1 MSRLTRSLMQHIIG
15 RLTQVLMQ
23 HALGLWRG
31 LGIVFLLSLGL
42 RLWGL
47 GRFNTLVFDEV
58 YFAEFAAEF
67 LQGRQA
73 FGGHPP
79 LDTYLIAFGIWVGEW
94 VGLGNAATHNS
105 LTGLHLSTLSY
116 RWLNAVTGAVLPLV
130 AGAIALQLMHRRGYA
145 LVAAVVVA
153 LDGLFLVES
162 RYALNNVYLVLFGL
176 LGHLGLLLALN
187 RLNQARLELR
197 PSSQPWYGGV
207 WLALTLAGS
216 GFGASIAVKWN
227 GAGFWLGAIALW
239 VLAWALRLAI
249 RRIGG
254 RRSLE
259 PIEPAAMLSPLAAL
273 TRLSGFQV
281 LFTFGAMPSL
291 TYYLLWVPYMR
302 LDPTLSFWQWQT
314 SVLDY
319 HNRVGGA
326 EAHPYCSNWLSWLW
340 MQRPIAY
347 FYQTAHAAGQPPPL
361 VGPPLPAAA
370 ARIAYDVHAMG
381 NPILW
386 WLSTLAVLG
395 LGLGLTIMAVRSIGV
410 KGARGRRV
418 MGRSPALLN
427 WAALFL
433 VVNWAANWL
442 PWAPVSRCLFL
453 YHYMPSLMFSML
465 AIALLL
471 FLGLESPQQWHRVLA
486 ISLLVLMAIAF
497 RYWLPLYLGLPLSPS
512 ELADRRWFSSWI

>member
-1 MSRLTRSLMQHIIG
+1 MQHLIG
-15 RLTQVLMQ
+15 RLTQALTQ
-23 HALGLWRG
+23 HAIGLWRG
-31 LGIVFLLSLGL
+31 WGIVFLLSLGL

-58 YFAEFAAEF
+58 YFANFAAEF

-79 LDTYLIAFGIWVGEW
+79 LDTYLIAVGIWVGEW
-94 VGLGNAATHNS
+94 VGLGDAATRNS
-105 LTGLHLSTLSY
+105 LTGMHLSTLSY

-130 AGAIALQLMHRRGYA
+130 AGAIALQLTHRRGYA

-176 LGHLGLLLALN
+176 VGHLGLLLALN
-187 RLNQARLELR
+187 RLNQERQELQFFSKPR
-197 PSSQPWYGGV
+197 RWWV
-207 WLALTLAGS
+207 WLALTLAGV

-239 VLAWALRLAI
+239 GLAWALRLAS
-249 RRIGG
+249 RRVGG
-254 RRSLE
+254 HQPVESVERASALSL
-259 PIEPAAMLSPLAAL
+259 ISPLAAL

-281 LFTFGAMPSL
+281 LFTFGAMPAL
-291 TYYLLWVPYMR
+291 TYYLLWLPYMR

-326 EAHPYCSNWLSWLW
+326 EAHPYCSDWLSWLW

-347 FYQTAHAAGQPPPL
+347 FYQTAHAAGPPPPI
-361 VGPPLPAAA
+361 VGPPLPATA

-381 NPILW
+381 NPVLW
-386 WLSTLAVLG
+386 WLSTLAVLALA
-395 LGLGLTIMAVRSIGV
+395 LGLGLALVDMTRRAVRGN
-410 KGARGRRV
+410 GARWMKGS
-418 MGRSPALLN
+418 GRSPALLG

-433 VVNWAANWL
+433 VVNWVANWL
-442 PWAPVSRCLFL
+442 PWASVSRCLFL
-453 YHYMPSLMFSML
+453 YHYMPSLLFSML

-471 FLGLESPQQWHRVLA
+471 YLGLASPHQWHRVL
-486 ISLLVLMAIAF
+486 SLALMALMAIAF
-497 RYWLPLYLGLPLSPS
+497 VYWLPLYLGLPLSPS
-512 ELADRRWFSSWI
+512 ELADRRWFPSWI